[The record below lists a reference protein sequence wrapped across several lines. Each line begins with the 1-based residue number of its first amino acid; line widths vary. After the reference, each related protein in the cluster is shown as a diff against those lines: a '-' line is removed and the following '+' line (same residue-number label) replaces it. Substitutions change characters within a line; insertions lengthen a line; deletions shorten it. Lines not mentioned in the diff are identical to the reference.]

1 MIVDRRLPVRVEGLN
16 EVRRA
21 IRQITDDLD
30 REGARAGLKDL
41 NQKAAEVV
49 QKKTVAIVPRRTG
62 RLADTLRASGT
73 QKTARVRAGYNRQ
86 GYRYAGPIHF
96 GWHARGI
103 YPQPFLYE
111 ALDARRNQVIAVY
124 DEGINGLIKKYDLD

>member
-1 MIVDRRLPVRVEGLN
+1 MIVERRLPVRVEGLQ

-30 REGARAGLKDL
+30 REGARGALKDL
-41 NQKAAEVV
+41 NQEAAEVV
-49 QKKTVAIVPRRTG
+49 QRKTVAIVPRRTG
-62 RLADTLRASGT
+62 RLASTLRASGT
-73 QKTARVRAGYNRQ
+73 QKSARVRAGYNRQ
-86 GYRYAGPIHF
+86 AFRYAGPIHF

-103 YPQPFLYE
+103 RPQPFLYE